1 MSLPSQNDLFNN
13 PMIDAARKAMTPE
26 QIEEYKKVGEY
37 MYNSVNYRISEIGSQ
52 VKESSE
58 EDLILYAT
66 EGLNSGLDP
75 YDLSQEEL
83 RALINVYGEE
93 WYNMFDYTS
102 DEVPKPTIQLVT
114 AQDAQQ
120 EIERQANTLNKKS
133 KKKKCKK
140 KKKRRN

>member
-1 MSLPSQNDLFNN
+1 
-13 PMIDAARKAMTPE
+13 MIDAARKAMTPE